1 MANISWL
8 DERHVVVEVAAG
20 YSITTVAGRLG
31 GKPIDQPG
39 MRPIYLVEV
48 ADTATALGVS
58 GKDIV
63 FVEPNRVVR
72 TPEQVNS
79 IRTQSVP

>member
-1 MANISWL
+1 
-8 DERHVVVEVAAG
+8 
-20 YSITTVAGRLG
+20 
-31 GKPIDQPG
+31 
-39 MRPIYLVEV
+39 
-48 ADTATALGVS
+48 
-58 GKDIV
+58 V